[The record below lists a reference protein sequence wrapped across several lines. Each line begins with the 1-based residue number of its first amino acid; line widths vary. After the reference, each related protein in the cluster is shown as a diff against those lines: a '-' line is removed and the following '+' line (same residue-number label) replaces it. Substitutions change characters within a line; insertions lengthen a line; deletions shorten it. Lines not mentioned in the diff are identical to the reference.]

1 MREPADLE
9 AAAPVRAPAGRP
21 PPEPL
26 DVRRRRPYA
35 LTRGF
40 AQRLARG
47 ALRVGTLLAIDLTG
61 LVLGLY
67 LALVV
72 RQLVRGETELLWG
85 LLWDGPAEWA
95 PPIGIVLVLVFWQS
109 GLYRSREHRHGISRV
124 IGSLA
129 VVTVV
134 TVALALVSGHEF
146 NTFGLVPTAFV
157 TVAVVIGLMRASY
170 ESVTEWILQRS
181 GVRRRV
187 VLVGAEHRLTSL
199 RRSLGPARD
208 GIAYQIVG
216 AVRVGRGR
224 RGNGAAPIAS
234 LADVLDAGPVDEV
247 IVETS
252 DLADDELL
260 EMVDIAHAHEASV
273 LVAPHTTALLTR
285 RAEYVPGQKAPLFE
299 VHPPVFLG
307 AEWLGKRAFDVVVS
321 SLVLVVG
328 LPIWLLIALAI
339 KVESRGPVLFRQ
351 PRVGLHE
358 RDFTMLKFR
367 TMDERAAAQQ
377 EALEASNE
385 APGALF
391 KIRHDPRVTRV
402 GRVLRRLSLDEIPQL
417 VNVLRG
423 EMSLVGPRP
432 LPRRDHVQL
441 EPWHVKRTLVLPGLT
456 GVWQISGRSNL
467 SFDDLVRLDFYY
479 IDNWSIWL
487 DIAILIKTA
496 GAVLTGRGAY

>member
-1 MREPADLE
+1 
-9 AAAPVRAPAGRP
+9 
-21 PPEPL
+21 
-26 DVRRRRPYA
+26 
-35 LTRGF
+35 
-40 AQRLARG
+40 
-47 ALRVGTLLAIDLTG
+47 
-61 LVLGLY
+61 
-67 LALVV
+67 
-72 RQLVRGETELLWG
+72 
-85 LLWDGPAEWA
+85 
-95 PPIGIVLVLVFWQS
+95 
-109 GLYRSREHRHGISRV
+109 V

-129 VVTVV
+129 LVAVV

-157 TVAVVIGLMRASY
+157 TVAVLIGLMRASY
-170 ESVTEWILQRS
+170 ESVTEAILERS

-187 VLVGAEHRLTSL
+187 VLV
-199 RRSLGPARD
+199 
-208 GIAYQIVG
+208 
-216 AVRVGRGR
+216 
-224 RGNGAAPIAS
+224 
-234 LADVLDAGPVDEV
+234 
-247 IVETS
+247 
-252 DLADDELL
+252 
-260 EMVDIAHAHEASV
+260 ASV

-307 AEWLGKRAFDVVVS
+307 AEWLGKRTFDVVVS

-328 LPIWLLIALAI
+328 LPLWLLIAAAI
-339 KVESRGPVLFRQ
+339 KLESRGPVLFRQ
-351 PRVGLHE
+351 QRVGLHE
-358 RDFTMLKFR
+358 RDFTILKFR
-367 TMDERAAAQQ
+367 TMEEQAAAQQ
-377 EALEASNE
+377 AGLEASNE

-391 KIRHDPRVTRV
+391 KIRDDPRVTRV

-432 LPRRDHVQL
+432 LPRRDHLQL

-487 DIAILIKTA
+487 DVAILIKTA